1 MKFPQLAE
9 QYRKKVLLTG
19 LLVLFAVLQY
29 FIWLGDHG
37 FARLWRL
44 EQTVANQHDE
54 NLTLQTRNQQ
64 LHAEVKDL
72 KHGSEALEERARS
85 ELGLVKPDE
94 TFYQVIEPRGGDP
107 SGR

>member
-1 MKFPQLAE
+1 MKFPQFAE
-9 QYRKKVLLTG
+9 QQRKKVLLTG
-19 LLVLFAVLQY
+19 LIVLFVVLQY

-44 EQTVANQHDE
+44 EQTLSNQHDE
-54 NLTLQTRNQQ
+54 NLQLQTRNQQ

-94 TFYQVIEPRGGDP
+94 TFYQVIEPQSDGAAR
-107 SGR
+107 R